1 MDEIAFLPRVLIGRT
16 EHGSRFVYDR
26 TQGVMAEGPVI
37 GWGLRPISAETLR
50 GGYPDLWWT
59 WTRLAAL
66 LPVDAPRFTVSNGDG
81 SGNGNGGGNRA
92 A

>member
-1 MDEIAFLPRVLIGRT
+1 MGEIAFLPRVLIGCT
-16 EHGSRFVYDR
+16 EYGSRFVYDR
-26 TQGVMAEGPVI
+26 AQGVMAEGPVI
-37 GWGLRPISAETLR
+37 GWGLRPISAKALR

-59 WTRLAAL
+59 WIRLAAL

-81 SGNGNGGGNRA
+81 SGSGNGGGNRA